1 MTIDAMRVTLAAA
14 TCLLLSQPAWAAQFS
29 QTNAADGRSAIVLSG
44 DITRGDADRF
54 TQYIEENFVK
64 KRRTLTALY
73 LNSGGGFLEEGG
85 RIAEIVH
92 RIDLATVVGDSA
104 QCLSA
109 CFLILA
115 ASTQRIIGVHAS
127 LGVHS
132 AAMDPEQLGGKSAE
146 DMAAMA
152 ETLWLAR
159 LYRKYGVPDSV
170 VVGMLSTLPTALYKL
185 NENEKVLL
193 REGESH

>member
-73 LNSGGGFLEEGG
+73 LNSSGGYLEEGG

-170 VVGMLSTLPTALYKL
+170 VVGMLTTLPTSLYKL
-185 NENEKVLL
+185 NEGEKLLL
-193 REGESH
+193 REGDTH

>member
-1 MTIDAMRVTLAAA
+1 MRVTLAAA

-115 ASTQRIIGVHAS
+115 ASTQRIIGTHAT

-170 VVGMLSTLPTALYKL
+170 VVGMLTTLPTSLYKL
-185 NENEKVLL
+185 NEGEKLLL
-193 REGESH
+193 REGDTH

>member
-115 ASTQRIIGVHAS
+115 ASTQRIIGTHAT

-170 VVGMLSTLPTALYKL
+170 VVGMLTTLPTSLYKL
-185 NENEKVLL
+185 NEGEKLLL
-193 REGESH
+193 REGDTH